1 MNYLLLISLFLWQG
15 DMNTQEGRY
24 FKSPDLKSISK
35 SSPDDIP
42 SNNLIKEAIPADHEF
57 HMSKCEIA
65 FNEEEKALQIIL
77 HLFIDDLE
85 SALAEEDIKD
95 LYICTDKEVPEAEQH
110 IANYLEQ
117 TFSLEVNGKDAAYS
131 FLGKEVSEDLQA
143 VWCYLEIIEI
153 ESLQELSIKNQILT
167 NTFDDQKNIVSIT
180 SAAEGRKGY
189 FLFDKETFED
199 TVQF

>member
-1 MNYLLLISLFLWQG
+1 MNYLFLMLLFFWQG
-15 DMNTQEGRY
+15 DINPQEGRY
-24 FKSPDLKSISK
+24 FKSPDLKSISQ
-35 SSPDDIP
+35 SSPDD
-42 SNNLIKEAIPADHEF
+42 LLKESTTSADHEF

-95 LYICTDKEVPEAEQH
+95 LYICTDKEATNAEQH

-117 TFSLEVNGKDAAYS
+117 TFTLQVNGKDAAYS

-143 VWCYLEIIEI
+143 VWCYLEVVDIET
-153 ESLQELSIKNQILT
+153 LQELSIKNQILT
-167 NTFDDQKNIVSIT
+167 SIFDDQKNIVSIT

-189 FLFDKETFED
+189 FLFDKESFED

>member
-1 MNYLLLISLFLWQG
+1 MG
-15 DMNTQEGRY
+15 Y
-24 FKSPDLKSISK
+24 FKSPDLKSTSK
-35 SSPDDIP
+35 SSPDDLP
-42 SNNLIKEAIPADHEF
+42 FENLKSRAVLSDHEF

-65 FNEEEKALQIIL
+65 FNQEEKALQIIL

-95 LYICTDKEVPEAEQH
+95 LFICTDKEAADAEQH

-117 TFSLEVNGKDAAYS
+117 NFTLQVNGKEAAYS

-143 VWCYLEIIEI
+143 VWCYLEVLDI
-153 ESLQELSIKNQILT
+153 ESLQELSIKNQLLT
-167 NTFDDQKNIVSIT
+167 STFDDQKNIVSIT
-180 SAAEGRKGY
+180 SSAEGRKGY